1 MRDNFPLLLF
11 KRRWILTT
19 LFVLVASV
27 VMIRLGFWQIDRLA
41 GKRAFVAQSLAQ
53 IEAEPLLITGNETD
67 LDARALRHRQAT
79 VQGQYD
85 YENEVA
91 VKNKSYQGRPGYH
104 ILTPMR
110 IANSDRA
117 VLVDRGWIAN
127 ADFDPNTV
135 GVAPENPENKV
146 EGRIAPPDF
155 RPEDAEIP
163 DEPRLEWYRVDIEG
177 IQAQTPYELLPFFI
191 ALTPSETGQE
201 SPIPN
206 PPEIVLDEGPHLAYA
221 IQWFVFAAVVPLVY
235 AFQVRKMDAAKPEP
249 RSESS

>member
-1 MRDNFPLLLF
+1 MREHFPFLLF

-27 VMIRLGFWQIDRLA
+27 VMIRLGFWQIGRLE

-53 IEAEPLLITGNETD
+53 IEAEPLAITGEETD
-67 LDARALRHRQAT
+67 LDGRAARHRPAVVT
-79 VQGQYD
+79 GQYD
-85 YENEVA
+85 FENEVA
-91 VKNKSYQGRPGYH
+91 LKNKSYQGQIGYH
-104 ILTPMR
+104 ILTPML
-110 IANSDRA
+110 IENSTRA
-117 VLVDRGWIAN
+117 VLVDRGWISG
-127 ADFDPNTV
+127 ADFDPEMV
-135 GVAPENPENKV
+135 GLAPDNPEDTA

-155 RPEDAEIP
+155 RPKDAKIP

-177 IQAQTPYELLPFFI
+177 VQNQVPYELLPFFI
-191 ALTPSETGQE
+191 ALTPSETDQG

-221 IQWFVFAAVVPLVY
+221 IQWFVFAAVVPIVY
-235 AFQVRKMDAAKPEP
+235 AFQVRKMDAAKTES

>member
-1 MRDNFPLLLF
+1 MRDNLPLLLF

-27 VMIRLGFWQIDRLA
+27 IMIRLGFWQIGRLE

-53 IEAEPLLITGNETD
+53 IEAEPLIITGDETD
-67 LDARALRHRQAT
+67 LDGRAIRHRPAT
-79 VQGQYD
+79 AQGQYD
-85 YENEVA
+85 FANEVA
-91 VKNKSYQGRPGYH
+91 LKNKSYMGRLGYH

-110 IANSDRA
+110 IDGSERA
-117 VLVDRGWIAN
+117 VLVDRGWISSV
-127 ADFDPNTV
+127 DFDASEV
-135 GVAPENPENKV
+135 GLAPEILENTA

-155 RPEDAEIP
+155 RPKDAKVP
-163 DEPRLEWYRVDIEG
+163 AEPRLEWYRVDIEG
-177 IQAQTPYELLPFFI
+177 IQSQMPYELLPFFI
-191 ALTPSETGQE
+191 ALTPSESDQR

-235 AFQVRKMDAAKPEP
+235 AFQVRKMDAAKSEP
-249 RSESS
+249 RSEDS